1 MTLEEWADMLDA
13 AVRERTGTRSIIVL
27 PDDLARQLADHLRA
41 AAYLLS
47 EDPTSPER
55 DEN

>member
-1 MTLEEWADMLDA
+1 MLDA
-13 AVRERTGTRSIIVL
+13 AVREPVLSRMVIVI

-41 AAYLLS
+41 AAYLIG
-47 EDPTSPER
+47 EEPTTPER

>member
-27 PDDLARQLADHLRA
+27 PDDLARQLAEHLRA
-41 AAYLLS
+41 AAYLLEQES
-47 EDPTSPER
+47 TTPEQ

>member
-13 AVRERTGTRSIIVL
+13 AVREPVLSRMVIVI

-41 AAYLLS
+41 AAYLLDQES
-47 EDPTSPER
+47 TTPEQ